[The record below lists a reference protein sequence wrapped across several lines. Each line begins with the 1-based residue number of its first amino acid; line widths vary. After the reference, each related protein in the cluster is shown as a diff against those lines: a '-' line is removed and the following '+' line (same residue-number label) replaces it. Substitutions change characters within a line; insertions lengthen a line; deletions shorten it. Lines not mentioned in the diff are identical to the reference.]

1 MLIAVVIALG
11 LLNVAWAVVITA
23 RHWPRAPLP
32 PPLPPPLS
40 YEFILDFFATTQE
53 RTLASLADAIAKST
67 AAVNVPASNLPPPPP
82 SGSPGPVTW
91 YDQQLPDDRDP
102 TDFYLPSDSR
112 LEGAVID
119 SDEPFGIPGLRR
131 EGASNVQ
138 QGEVALM
145 QTAYQAGVNGQR

>member
-1 MLIAVVIALG
+1 MMGIALAVLG
-11 LLNVAWAVVITA
+11 ILMALNAAATLEVST
-23 RHWPRAPLP
+23 RPRRRAPLP
-32 PPLPPPLS
+32 PPLPPPQDPLVVVRLV
-40 YEFILDFFATTQE
+40 LDAVDRAQE
-53 RTLASLADAIAKST
+53 RQLAALADAIAKST

-119 SDEPFGIPGLRR
+119 GDEPFGIPGLRR
-131 EGASNVQ
+131 EG
-138 QGEVALM
+138 VA
-145 QTAYQAGVNGQR
+145 VNGQR